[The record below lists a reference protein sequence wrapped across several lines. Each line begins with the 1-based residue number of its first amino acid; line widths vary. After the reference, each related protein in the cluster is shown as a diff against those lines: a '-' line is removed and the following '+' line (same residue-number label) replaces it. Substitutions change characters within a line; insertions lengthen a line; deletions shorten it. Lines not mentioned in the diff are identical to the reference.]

1 MEMLTGTEQRMSP
14 ATVTCLYFLGC
25 SRQGQHLAFQ
35 LSPVF
40 FFPFPLV
47 QDNPKSAGAWVP
59 GLSFLACLC
68 IWEAG
73 HLLIFFFFCS
83 KFYGQSQD
91 PGFKKWPKGTGTRVV
106 PSGRATTGV
115 APRALSPQQG
125 KISSLPVTAPRG
137 GSDFRRLW
145 SSLSEAR
152 KQVPASRGYSK

>member
-73 HLLIFFFFCS
+73 HLLIFFFFFAASSMDSLRTLVS
-83 KFYGQSQD
+83 K
-91 PGFKKWPKGTGTRVV
+91 
-106 PSGRATTGV
+106 SG
-115 APRALSPQQG
+115 PRAQG
-125 KISSLPVTAPRG
+125 REWFPVAGPPRVWHLG
-137 GSDFRRLW
+137 
-145 SSLSEAR
+145 
-152 KQVPASRGYSK
+152 P